1 MLSSRRFFLC
11 SSWRFAPVLSP
22 GRKGD
27 YKEGLSTSGGPHS
40 SCFRWKV
47 KTQKDMQDG
56 HSINKQTNSSCRQA
70 DQAGGGGGGSG
81 SKAAA
86 VGRDREKGS
95 NVEQQ
100 EATAAGQV
108 VGTTF
113 EKLFESAIGGKECC
127 IIASQAC
134 LCNRFAPKAPC
145 VVIPVGCGGGGGG
158 GGMEGRQKTG
168 KYDAGYQPGQETEN
182 GATGE

>member
-1 MLSSRRFFLC
+1 
-11 SSWRFAPVLSP
+11 VN
-22 GRKGD
+22 
-27 YKEGLSTSGGPHS
+27 
-40 SCFRWKV
+40 
-47 KTQKDMQDG
+47 TQKDMQDG

-70 DQAGGGGGGSG
+70 DQAGGGGGGGGGGG

-100 EATAAGQV
+100 EATAASQV

-134 LCNRFAPKAPC
+134 LCNRFAPKAPG
-145 VVIPVGCGGGGGG
+145 VVIPGGGGT
-158 GGMEGRQKTG
+158 EGRQKTG
-168 KYDAGYQPGQETEN
+168 KFDAGHQPGQETEN